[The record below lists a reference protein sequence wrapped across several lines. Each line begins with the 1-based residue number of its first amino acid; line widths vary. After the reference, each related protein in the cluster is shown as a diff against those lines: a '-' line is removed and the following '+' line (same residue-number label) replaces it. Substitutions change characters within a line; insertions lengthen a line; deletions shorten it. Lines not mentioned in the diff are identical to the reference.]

1 MQSTAAIHSHPTK
14 PTNHSLTIAFELL
27 GGIGDAF
34 GHATEPLASTILT
47 LEWGDR
53 CLSESLLQ
61 AATHRLISLGRR
73 LVSCE
78 NPSE

>member
-14 PTNHSLTIAFELL
+14 PTNNSLTIAFELL

-47 LEWGDR
+47 LEWG
-53 CLSESLLQ
+53 
-61 AATHRLISLGRR
+61 
-73 LVSCE
+73 
-78 NPSE
+78 